1 MENFDLK
8 AYLRNNQLLTEAKE
22 EEKEEVKEGYGKMKK
37 SELKEKIREE
47 ILEAMKAENDDPTVG
62 DEEEAHSGV
71 EEGFGKTLK
80 NVGIGALGALGLK
93 KYGIDM
99 LNKFMEVLPEEKA
112 QELSDIIQTLVDMGQ
127 NLFEADEEEADID
140 VDAELDIEEPAE
152 ETPEEDPF
160 GDVEDDVEGAEKE
173 AYEGII
179 AAGRAYKKLGE
190 DADNGGLKTMMDQLT
205 YLERQYNYPPKEDV
219 FDADSEI

>member
-47 ILEAMKAENDDPTVG
+47 ILEAMKTENDDPAVG

-71 EEGFGKTLK
+71 AENIEE
-80 NVGIGALGALGLK
+80 A
-93 KYGIDM
+93 
-99 LNKFMEVLPEEKA
+99 EE
-112 QELSDIIQTLVDMGQ
+112 D
-127 NLFEADEEEADID
+127 EADID

>member
-22 EEKEEVKEGYGKMKK
+22 DEKEEVKEGYGKMKK

-47 ILEAMKAENDDPTVG
+47 ILEAMKAENDDTTEVD
-62 DEEEAHSGV
+62 DEELDMDTLQHMGIPESENIEEA
-71 EEGFGKTLK
+71 EE
-80 NVGIGALGALGLK
+80 
-93 KYGIDM
+93 D
-99 LNKFMEVLPEEKA
+99 
-112 QELSDIIQTLVDMGQ
+112 
-127 NLFEADEEEADID
+127 EADID

-173 AYEGII
+173 AYDGII